1 MQKRDW
7 HHVTNLT
14 RRTIFDALRIGK
26 YFWAGKLDDVEFLSR
41 VFDLESLPSTDPRHA
56 DMSGD
61 IWRHRIINPED
72 WPDDWVFSDG
82 RLDLLNVPDEVFL
95 RFLCEMVHPVVRDD
109 PEVDDLVATFNRYLA
124 PDGYRL
130 VVVDTMS
137 GRRIFGAELA
147 LVGADGALDD
157 ARRIADALSSGH
169 VAGQIARMR
178 ANIVQDAPLAI
189 GSAKEFVESICK
201 GILDTRRETRTG
213 KEDFP
218 LLVSMTREALG
229 LKVNPKSDVTLK
241 SMLGAL
247 AIIGNSLAELRGQI
261 GTGHG
266 GAPETEAPPAGVAR
280 LAVNAALALGVFL
293 WETHEA
299 IFSPVDDL
307 H

>member
-1 MQKRDW
+1 
-7 HHVTNLT
+7 
-14 RRTIFDALRIGK
+14 
-26 YFWAGKLDDVEFLSR
+26 
-41 VFDLESLPSTDPRHA
+41 
-56 DMSGD
+56 MSGD

-82 RLDLLNVPDEVFL
+82 RLDLLNIPDEVFL

-130 VVVDTMS
+130 VVVDTIS

-169 VAGQIARMR
+169 VTAQIARMR

-201 GILDTRRETRTG
+201 GILDARRKTRTG

-229 LKVNPKSDVTLK
+229 LKVNPQSDVTLK

-293 WETHEA
+293 WDTHEA
-299 IFSPVDDL
+299 TFRPVDEL
-307 H
+307 L